1 MKTSSS
7 LVSQSRIRRSATQWR
22 DIIRQ
27 YEQSGQT
34 QAEFCSAY
42 SLALSTFSR
51 WHQRLAGLSDC
62 VPNNEA
68 SFIELSPHEP
78 PATDSSTPWDVE
90 LQLGTDMV
98 LRLRC
103 RC

>member
-1 MKTSSS
+1 LKSSNN
-7 LVSQSRIRRSATQWR
+7 LVLQSRVRRSAAQWR

-34 QAEFCSAY
+34 QAVFCDEQ

-51 WHQRLAGLSDC
+51 WHQRLANSTDTLC
-62 VPNNEA
+62 NE
-68 SFIELSPHEP
+68 SHFVELSAHEELSG
-78 PATDSSTPWDVE
+78 TSSSALWDVE
-90 LQLGTDMV
+90 LQLGTDVV
-98 LRLRC
+98 LRLRH

>member
-7 LVSQSRIRRSATQWR
+7 LVSQSRIRRSATRWR

-27 YEQSGQT
+27 YKQSGQT
-34 QAEFCSAY
+34 QAEFCNGY

-51 WHQRLAGLSDC
+51 WHQRLTGHSDC
-62 VPNNEA
+62 VPDSETG
-68 SFIELSPHEP
+68 FIELSPHES
-78 PATDSSTPWDVE
+78 PATDSSALWDVE

-98 LRLRC
+98 LRLRH